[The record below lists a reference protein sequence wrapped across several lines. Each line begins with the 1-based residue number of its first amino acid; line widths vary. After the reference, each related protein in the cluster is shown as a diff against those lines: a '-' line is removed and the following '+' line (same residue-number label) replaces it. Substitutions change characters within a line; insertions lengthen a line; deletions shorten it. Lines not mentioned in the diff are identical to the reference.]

1 MAAAKRAAQ
10 EGVAVPLVAASLVG
24 EGAAAGLA
32 AQLEREGA
40 RPAGREAGTATAETR
55 AESACSVA
63 LAAAGASG
71 DCSTRSWVA
80 RSATWQ
86 QRERLERFTQQFFG
100 FGSYPKTQEVAIL
113 AVTVPHRGC

>member
-40 RPAGREAGTATAETR
+40 RPVGREAGTATAETR

-71 DCSTRSWVA
+71 DCSTRGWVA

-86 QRERLERFTQQFFG
+86 QRERLERASHNNFSVFV
-100 FGSYPKTQEVAIL
+100 SYY
-113 AVTVPHRGC
+113 HRGLLFW

>member
-40 RPAGREAGTATAETR
+40 RPVGREAGTATAETR

-86 QRERLERFTQQFFG
+86 QREFSSASHNCLLG
-100 FGSYPKTQEVAIL
+100 CCKTDEQLPRQGV
-113 AVTVPHRGC
+113 